1 MADEP
6 TKAQLGWAGRVWDSS
21 LGRDCE
27 ALYWLASGYPDG
39 ARTFG
44 GLTWEQIGGAIQRE
58 ITVNLLRL
66 ERTLQK
72 AHR

>member
-1 MADEP
+1 MAEEP
-6 TKAQLGWAGRVWDSS
+6 TKAQLSWAGRVWDSS

-44 GLTWEQIGGAIQRE
+44 TLTWEQIGGAIQRE
-58 ITVNLLRL
+58 IALNLVRL
-66 ERTLQK
+66 ERALQK

>member
-6 TKAQLGWAGRVWDSS
+6 TKAQLNWAGRVWDGS

-39 ARTFG
+39 ARAFG
-44 GLTWEQIGGAIQRE
+44 ALTWEQIGGAIQRE
-58 ITVNLLRL
+58 ITVNLIRL
-66 ERTLQK
+66 EQTLLK